1 MFIILGGGVFFIG
14 SNLYITS
21 LNQNLIK
28 HADLILHQQ
37 REIENLTYIF
47 ESIKAN
53 MLALSATTKGLQKRQ
68 NIQDDIYQTIQKVK
82 IKLEQIEPI
91 LNEKKVSALGI
102 KEKFS
107 QEYLEILDY
116 IPPLLERLQEETLS
130 LCGLLQLRDNLFD
143 KKDKELYQIA
153 LQIRDYNSEI
163 PDKIEYINKIVF
175 KSATALHVNYDLFQE
190 QANEKKSFHFKA
202 QVFIYLLAFILI
214 LLLLNRISRQ
224 IVSLYE
230 KIENRLYTD
239 ELTSLGSRYAFM
251 YSLEDTKKPIVVL
264 VDIDK
269 FRSINELF
277 GVKTGNEVLQKLASL
292 MREFCKKSG
301 CEAYRLSAD
310 EFALL
315 KEANDEV
322 KNAHLIALNFY
333 EYYKKNYLYID
344 AISDTIELEFTFGIA
359 AGKEQTLAK
368 ADMALEY
375 AKANDLMY
383 KVYSQEID
391 TTKSLKDNI
400 LWKKEIKEAVIE
412 DNFVPFFQ
420 PIYDREAKIFKY
432 EALARLKKLEAGKIS
447 YIPPVKF
454 LDIAVKTKY
463 YAHISK
469 MVIFKSLDMA
479 KEKNVQMSINI
490 SKKDILNSEFLKEL
504 KEKIKT
510 LGIGNQITFEITES
524 EDISH
529 HRYLKN
535 FIVEFRDIG
544 VKFAIDDF
552 GSGFSNFSFILEV
565 SPDFIKI
572 DGSLIKNIDSSK
584 NSYELVKSIV
594 AFSHALD
601 KKVVAE
607 FVHSKEV
614 FDIAYELGIDLF
626 QGYYFAQPALEI

>member
-1 MFIILGGGVFFIG
+1 MFIILGGGVFFIS

-214 LLLLNRISRQ
+214 LHLLNRISRQ

-301 CEAYRLSAD
+301 CEAYR
-310 EFALL
+310 ALC
-315 KEANDEV
+315 
-322 KNAHLIALNFY
+322 
-333 EYYKKNYLYID
+333 
-344 AISDTIELEFTFGIA
+344 
-359 AGKEQTLAK
+359 
-368 ADMALEY
+368 
-375 AKANDLMY
+375 
-383 KVYSQEID
+383 
-391 TTKSLKDNI
+391 
-400 LWKKEIKEAVIE
+400 
-412 DNFVPFFQ
+412 
-420 PIYDREAKIFKY
+420 
-432 EALARLKKLEAGKIS
+432 
-447 YIPPVKF
+447 
-454 LDIAVKTKY
+454 
-463 YAHISK
+463 
-469 MVIFKSLDMA
+469 
-479 KEKNVQMSINI
+479 
-490 SKKDILNSEFLKEL
+490 
-504 KEKIKT
+504 
-510 LGIGNQITFEITES
+510 
-524 EDISH
+524 
-529 HRYLKN
+529 
-535 FIVEFRDIG
+535 
-544 VKFAIDDF
+544 
-552 GSGFSNFSFILEV
+552 
-565 SPDFIKI
+565 
-572 DGSLIKNIDSSK
+572 
-584 NSYELVKSIV
+584 
-594 AFSHALD
+594 
-601 KKVVAE
+601 
-607 FVHSKEV
+607 
-614 FDIAYELGIDLF
+614 
-626 QGYYFAQPALEI
+626 

>member
-214 LLLLNRISRQ
+214 LHLLNRISRQ

-359 AGKEQTLAK
+359 VGKEQTLAK

-572 DGSLIKNIDSSK
+572 DGSLIKNIDNSK

-614 FDIAYELGIDLF
+614 FDIAYELGVDLF

>member
-214 LLLLNRISRQ
+214 LHLLNRISRQ

-359 AGKEQTLAK
+359 VGKEQTLAK

-400 LWKKEIKEAVIE
+400 LWKK
-412 DNFVPFFQ
+412 
-420 PIYDREAKIFKY
+420 
-432 EALARLKKLEAGKIS
+432 RLKRL
-447 YIPPVKF
+447 
-454 LDIAVKTKY
+454 L
-463 YAHISK
+463 
-469 MVIFKSLDMA
+469 
-479 KEKNVQMSINI
+479 
-490 SKKDILNSEFLKEL
+490 
-504 KEKIKT
+504 
-510 LGIGNQITFEITES
+510 
-524 EDISH
+524 
-529 HRYLKN
+529 
-535 FIVEFRDIG
+535 
-544 VKFAIDDF
+544 
-552 GSGFSNFSFILEV
+552 
-565 SPDFIKI
+565 
-572 DGSLIKNIDSSK
+572 
-584 NSYELVKSIV
+584 
-594 AFSHALD
+594 
-601 KKVVAE
+601 
-607 FVHSKEV
+607 
-614 FDIAYELGIDLF
+614 
-626 QGYYFAQPALEI
+626 